1 MTKYYKKL
9 DENGAVELLLS
20 YNFVPTITDE
30 RTMEVTEEEYEALSA
45 ELNPP
50 HEPVVTD
57 NISGREFVQMLEA
70 VL

>member
-9 DENGAVELLLS
+9 DENGGVELLLS
-20 YNFVPTITDE
+20 YYFEPKITDE
-30 RTMEVTEEEYEALSA
+30 RVVEITEEEYEALSA

-50 HEPVVTD
+50 HEPSATD
-57 NISGREFVQMLEA
+57 NIPAREFVEMLEA